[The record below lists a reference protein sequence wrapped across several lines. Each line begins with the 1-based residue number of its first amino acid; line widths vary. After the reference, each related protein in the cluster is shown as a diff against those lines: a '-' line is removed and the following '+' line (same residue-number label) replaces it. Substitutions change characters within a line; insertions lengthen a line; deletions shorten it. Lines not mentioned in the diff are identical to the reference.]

1 MSKQSSS
8 PVLPRA
14 PGGHE
19 ARLTFSEGVTIGRQ
33 VLVRELDPADDV
45 VAHEVLTD
53 IMAEHAAG
61 TVTTCVHYRGK
72 HPRRWFDQIY
82 PPSCKPRVLGFFFP
96 DDTLAGWLTVT
107 VAPQLPGH
115 AVIGMIVREPYRNQG
130 LGTAALL
137 HVEKHLATIAR
148 DPAITCVFF
157 ETQARN
163 HRVVHVAKKLQVV
176 PAGERPNPF
185 APAITMI
192 QFTTRRC

>member
-1 MSKQSSS
+1 MSNAIPKL
-8 PVLPRA
+8 VLPRA

-33 VLVRELDPADDV
+33 IIARELDPADDA

-115 AVIGMIVREPYRNQG
+115 AVLGMIVREPYRNQG

-137 HVEKHLATIAR
+137 HVEKHLAGIAR
-148 DPAITCVFF
+148 DPSITGVFF
-157 ETQARN
+157 ETQAGNR
-163 HRVVHVAKKLQVV
+163 RVLHVARKMRV
-176 PAGERPNPF
+176 AATGERPNPL
-185 APAITMI
+185 APGITMI
-192 QFTTRRC
+192 QYATRR